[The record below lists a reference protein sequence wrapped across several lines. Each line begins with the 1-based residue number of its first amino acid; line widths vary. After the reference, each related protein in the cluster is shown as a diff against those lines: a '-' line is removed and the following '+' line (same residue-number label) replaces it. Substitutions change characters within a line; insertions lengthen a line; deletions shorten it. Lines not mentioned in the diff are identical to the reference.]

1 MMLGLLGLILLGP
14 AAGAA
19 IAAYFARRYG
29 FKQGYQLAFAQQEIA
44 ADDLRDEITHLEQ
57 WTAALS
63 VELAEQQ
70 RRAA

>member
-1 MMLGLLGLILLGP
+1 MTLGLLGLILLGP

-29 FKQGYQLAFAQQEIA
+29 FRQGYQLAFAQQEIA
-44 ADDLRDEITHLEQ
+44 ADDLRAELRDVEQ
-57 WTAALS
+57 QMWALGQ
-63 VELAEQQ
+63 QQ